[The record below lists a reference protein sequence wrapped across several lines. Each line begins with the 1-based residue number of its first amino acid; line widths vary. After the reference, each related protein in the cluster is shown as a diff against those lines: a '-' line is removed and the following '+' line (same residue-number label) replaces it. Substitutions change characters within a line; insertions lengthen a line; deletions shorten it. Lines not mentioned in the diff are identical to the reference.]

1 MSHKNYRAIN
11 TSRDGNFYGEF
22 YMAKKTIKN
31 KHMKSILLRSF
42 SIAAIALLIAQE
54 MQAQR
59 YHGRYR
65 YYGYGP
71 YRGQRV
77 VHIAGPR
84 FIIPYGGIS
93 FHYSNGYFYRPYGGY
108 FRVVAPPIGININ
121 ILPRG
126 YRRVFVGGDP
136 YYYYGGTY
144 YRPGSRPDEYEVV
157 DAPLGASVPELPNGA
172 KVVVINDQKYYELD
186 GTYYKEE
193 IRDNDEIWYT
203 VVGKDG
209 KINTDEEYT
218 DDGPVIGDIV
228 DKLPDDCRTVTL
240 NGNKY
245 YVSPDDVYYEE
256 TAGPNNT
263 IRYKVVGK

>member
-1 MSHKNYRAIN
+1 
-11 TSRDGNFYGEF
+11 
-22 YMAKKTIKN
+22 
-31 KHMKSILLRSF
+31 MKSIILRSF
-42 SIAAIALLIAQE
+42 SIAAIALFFTQD

-59 YHGRYR
+59 YRGHYR
-65 YYGYGP
+65 HYGYGP

-84 FIIPYGGIS
+84 IILPYGGIH
-93 FHYSNGYFYRPYGGY
+93 FHYSNGYYYRPYGGY

-126 YRRVFVGGDP
+126 YRRVYVGSVP

-144 YRPGSRPDEYEVV
+144 YRPGPSRNYEVV

-203 VVGKDG
+203 VAGKNGRLDV
-209 KINTDEEYT
+209 DEEYT
-218 DDGPVIGDIV
+218 DDGPYVGDIV
-228 DKLPDDCRTVTL
+228 DQLPDNCKTVVV

-245 YVSPDDVYYEE
+245 FVSPDDVYYEE
-256 TAGPNNT
+256 ITSGNSV
-263 IRYKVVGK
+263 RYKVVGK

>member
-1 MSHKNYRAIN
+1 
-11 TSRDGNFYGEF
+11 
-22 YMAKKTIKN
+22 
-31 KHMKSILLRSF
+31 MKSILLRSF

-126 YRRVFVGGDP
+126 YRRVFVGNDP

-144 YRPGSRPDEYEVV
+144 YRPGSRPDEYQVV

-218 DDGPVIGDIV
+218 DDGPIIGDIV
-228 DKLPDDCRTVTL
+228 DKLPADCRTVTL

>member
-1 MSHKNYRAIN
+1 
-11 TSRDGNFYGEF
+11 
-22 YMAKKTIKN
+22 
-31 KHMKSILLRSF
+31 MKPILLRF
-42 SIAAIALLIAQE
+42 FCITAFAFLIFQDTA
-54 MQAQR
+54 QAQR
-59 YHGRYR
+59 YRGYHRH
-65 YYGYGP
+65 YGYGP

-84 FIIPYGGIS
+84 MIVPYGGIS
-93 FHYSNGYFYRPYGGY
+93 FHYSNGYYYRPYGGY

-126 YRRVFVGGDP
+126 YRRIYVRDVP

-144 YRPGSRPDEYEVV
+144 YRPGPSRNYEVV

-193 IRDNDEIWYT
+193 IKDNDEIWYT

-209 KINTDEEYT
+209 KINTSGEFVDE
-218 DDGPVIGDIV
+218 GPVVGEIV
-228 DKLPDDCRTVTL
+228 DELPADCRTVTV

-256 TAGPNNT
+256 VAGPNNT
-263 IRYKVVGK
+263 VRYKIAGK